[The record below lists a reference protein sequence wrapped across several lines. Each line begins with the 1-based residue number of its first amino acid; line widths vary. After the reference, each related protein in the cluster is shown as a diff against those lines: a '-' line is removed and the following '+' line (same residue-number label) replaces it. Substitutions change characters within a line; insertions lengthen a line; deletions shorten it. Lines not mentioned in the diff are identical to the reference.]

1 MISVEITGQTDVA
14 KALGEISKQAK
25 NRIGQ
30 RALITALTP
39 ILDDAKR
46 RAPKDTGNLAASIG
60 FKHQKFRNGNQTAIL
75 GPRKGFLEPNTKR
88 LAHKYAHLVEFGHLI
103 AQGGRLRDEY
113 EVEVVKG
120 RSENGRVTRQLRK
133 TRIKKKATG
142 TVSGFVL
149 PMPFLRPAFEAG
161 KDKAVKDIARV
172 MGEEIELTAKR
183 TARRRAKQ
191 VSV

>member
-1 MISVEITGQTDVA
+1 MISIEITGQTDVA

-60 FKHQKFRNGNQTAIL
+60 FRHRKFRNGNQTAVI
-75 GPRKGFLEPNTKR
+75 GPRKGFRDPATKR
-88 LAHKYAHLVEFGHLI
+88 LAHKYAHLVEFGHVI
-103 AQGGRLRDEY
+103 AAGKSANRRRKGG
-113 EVEVVKG
+113 
-120 RSENGRVTRQLRK
+120 
-133 TRIKKKATG
+133 AA
-142 TVSGFVL
+142 GFV
-149 PMPFLRPAFEAG
+149 PGKPFMRPAFEAG
-161 KDKAVKDIARV
+161 KERAVRDISRV

-183 TARRRAKQ
+183 TARRRSKR